1 MWKNKKALLLLL
13 CTLLWIAFI
22 FGQSAQPATV
32 SDKTSDHVLEQV
44 QKVIPNATVTP
55 LRKSAHLF
63 EFFVLGLLLALTC
76 RGLGGK
82 TLLPPLAMGLFAAL
96 CDETIQIFSN
106 GRSAE
111 VVDVWIDFG
120 GVLLGTLVMEAA
132 RKICLRRKNAE
143 KKS

>member
-13 CTLLWIAFI
+13 ITLLWLGFI
-22 FGQSAQPATV
+22 FFQSAQPASV
-32 SDKTSDHVLEQV
+32 SRQASGVVLEQV

-82 TLLPPLAMGLFAAL
+82 TLLPPLAAGLFAAL

-111 VVDVWIDFG
+111 IPDVWIDFG
-120 GVLLGTLVMEAA
+120 GVLLGTLVMEAV
-132 RKICLRRKNAE
+132 RKIYLQRKNAE